1 MSLQEAMRT
10 RLKQLS
16 LFALLNVV
24 VVADVVFGAGAAEQD
39 AKLDEVS

>member
-1 MSLQEAMRT
+1 MRT

-16 LFALLNVV
+16 LFALLNVVV